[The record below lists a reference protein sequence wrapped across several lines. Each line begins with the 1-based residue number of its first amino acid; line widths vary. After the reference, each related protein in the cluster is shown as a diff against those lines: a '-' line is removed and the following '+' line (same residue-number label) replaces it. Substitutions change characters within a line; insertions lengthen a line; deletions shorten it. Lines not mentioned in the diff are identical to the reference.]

1 MINLVKKQQERQ
13 SVFLDKNITKHVSDL
28 AEHLRVSENA
38 IEELEFESS
47 NGSEGEDSS
56 VEELLYK
63 SGEKNEENPMK
74 PASNDN

>member
-1 MINLVKKQQERQ
+1 M
-13 SVFLDKNITKHVSDL
+13 SDL
-28 AEHLRVSENA
+28 AEHLRVSENT

-47 NGSEGEDSS
+47 NGSEGDDSS

-63 SGEKNEENPMK
+63 SGGKNEENPMK